1 MTDITAKNP
10 VTGEV
15 EIRNS
20 DKWRTEMKSDGLWFL
35 TEDDNAAVFA
45 EAEEEEKRIV
55 ELQWDGL
62 RAHRNMLLA
71 DTDWWGSSDVTMTDE
86 QKAYRQALRDVPA
99 NTSDP
104 LNVSWPQK
112 P

>member
-1 MTDITAKNP
+1 MTNITAKNP

-15 EIRNS
+15 ETRNS
-20 DKWRTEMKSDGLWFL
+20 DEWKVEAKDDGLWFL
-35 TEDDNAAVFA
+35 TEADNAAVFA
-45 EAEEEEKRIV
+45 EAEEAKRIV
-55 ELQWDGL
+55 EIQWDGL
-62 RAHRNMLLA
+62 RSHRNMLLA
-71 DTDWWGSSDVTMTDE
+71 ETDWWGSSDLTMTDA

-104 LNVSWPQK
+104 LDPTWPEK